1 MSQLSQPP
9 AFSYPNQRVVRPP
22 LPRAQRT
29 RVLIAGAVSN
39 TVLSAGLTIVS
50 LAGIFF
56 FIVAIMSFVQ
66 EIVRRS
72 DESAVRPV
80 DSILGAA
87 GLSPDQA
94 WVAWLVLIV
103 AMLLGAAVSV
113 AGIWIGK
120 AMIAPVGVARPWAVA
135 WSASGILVGTGLVAS
150 TVVSPLLAPLA
161 AIVFGAILG
170 SGTVSGED
178 ASGLGITF
186 AVSIIATLFSVLV
199 YAAVGSL
206 VWWWMAHALRRA
218 A

>member
-9 AFSYPNQRVVRPP
+9 AFSYPNQRVVRPQ

-50 LAGIFF
+50 LAGILF

-80 DSILGAA
+80 DSILEAA

-94 WVAWLVLIV
+94 WVAWLVLVV

-161 AIVFGAILG
+161 AIGFGAILG
-170 SGTVSGED
+170 SGSVSGED

-186 AVSIIATLFSVLV
+186 AVSVIATLFSVLV

>member
-206 VWWWMAHALRRA
+206 VWWWMAHVLRRA

>member
-1 MSQLSQPP
+1 
-9 AFSYPNQRVVRPP
+9 
-22 LPRAQRT
+22 
-29 RVLIAGAVSN
+29 
-39 TVLSAGLTIVS
+39 VS

-94 WVAWLVLIV
+94 GVAWLVLIV

>member
-50 LAGIFF
+50 LAGILF

-80 DSILGAA
+80 DSILEAA

-94 WVAWLVLIV
+94 WVAWLVLVV

-161 AIVFGAILG
+161 AIGFGAILG
-170 SGTVSGED
+170 SGSVSGED

-186 AVSIIATLFSVLV
+186 AVSVIATLFSVLV

>member
-80 DSILGAA
+80 DSILEAA

-120 AMIAPVGVARPWAVA
+120 AMVASVGAARPWAVA

-170 SGTVSGED
+170 SGSVSGED

-199 YAAVGSL
+199 YAAAGSL

>member
-29 RVLIAGAVSN
+29 RVLIAGAVSD

-80 DSILGAA
+80 DSILEAA

-103 AMLLGAAVSV
+103 TMLLGAAVSV

-150 TVVSPLLAPLA
+150 TVVSPVLAPLA

-170 SGTVSGED
+170 SGSVSGED

-186 AVSIIATLFSVLV
+186 AVSIIATLFSVLL
-199 YAAVGSL
+199 YAAAGSL